1 MIYQFIDENM
11 KHDIN
16 ELSVS
21 FTFNSDT
28 TAEEATEQ
36 IDKLVKLA
44 DNDSTIT
51 FIEHEHDIYRI
62 SPYSEVSV
70 TPL

>member
-16 ELSVS
+16 ELTVS

-28 TAEEATEQ
+28 TAEEAMEQ
-36 IDKLVKLA
+36 IDKLVQLA
-44 DNDSTIT
+44 DNDTTIQ
-51 FIEHEHDIYRI
+51 FMEHEHDIYRI
-62 SPYSEVSV
+62 SPYSEGSV

>member
-11 KHDIN
+11 KNDIN

-21 FTFNSDT
+21 FTFSSET
-28 TAEEATEQ
+28 SAEEAMEQ
-36 IDKLVKLA
+36 IDKLVQLA
-44 DNDSTIT
+44 DNDTTIK
-51 FIEHEHDIYRI
+51 FIKHEHDIYRI

>member
-1 MIYQFIDENM
+1 MTYQFIDENM
-11 KHDIN
+11 KDDIN

-21 FTFNSDT
+21 FTFSSDT
-28 TAEEATEQ
+28 TLEEATKQ
-36 IDKLVKLA
+36 IDNLIKLA
-44 DNDSTIT
+44 DNDTTIK
-51 FIEHEHDIYRI
+51 FIGHEHDIYRI